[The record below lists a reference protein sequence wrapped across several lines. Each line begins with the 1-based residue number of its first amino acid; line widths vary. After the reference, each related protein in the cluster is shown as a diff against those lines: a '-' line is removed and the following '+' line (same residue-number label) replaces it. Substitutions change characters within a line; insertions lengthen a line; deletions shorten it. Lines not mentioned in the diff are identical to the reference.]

1 MIHASKD
8 VFCFRFCSTIRCN
21 GQDCEL
27 IFRLCCEII
36 LNIFRLFEA
45 TPFRPLCAGSSLFQ
59 SRSDRHPQV
68 RNRQQNL
75 PRVREPVLGPG
86 ESRDNSMI
94 FLFVFL
100 SWMLWSAATLLMPN
114 YLLGIFLGNKFIK
127 WFKSHT
133 KLYPFNREFLFN
145 KLHYSFQD
153 SSSCTPGMRW
163 PRLRSTTART
173 GSVTSSALTPSSSSP
188 TCSWVGLL
196 VLMPSMVLL

>member
-1 MIHASKD
+1 MIHASID

-114 YLLGIFLGNKFIK
+114 YLLGIFLGNN
-127 WFKSHT
+127 SLSDLNHAPNST
-133 KLYPFNREFLFN
+133 LLTEN
-145 KLHYSFQD
+145 
-153 SSSCTPGMRW
+153 SCLTNCIT
-163 PRLRSTTART
+163 RSRIPVLARR
-173 GSVTSSALTPSSSSP
+173 G
-188 TCSWVGLL
+188 WGGHD
-196 VLMPSMVLL
+196 